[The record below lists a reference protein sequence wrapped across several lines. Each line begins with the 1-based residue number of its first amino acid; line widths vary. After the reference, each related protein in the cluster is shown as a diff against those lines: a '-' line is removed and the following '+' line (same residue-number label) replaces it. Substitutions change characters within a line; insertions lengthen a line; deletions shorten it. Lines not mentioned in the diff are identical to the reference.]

1 LRSDDIQ
8 KFKTLDF
15 DRFDEILAFGEEFA
29 QRVITDEWAQN
40 VQNKVK
46 DTDDHQTPLLK
57 RKQAGWQQANTDFID
72 LAQFMVKIPK
82 MDKDGEKYKRP
93 FLSECS
99 DNDDMGFVAPLDFN
113 SDSEIPRAR
122 DKERRESLNI

>member
-1 LRSDDIQ
+1 VFNDLKWNAS
-8 KFKTLDF
+8 KSFSLDNF
-15 DRFDEILAFGEEFA
+15 SEIFLEIFPK
-29 QRVITDEWAQN
+29 IWIS
-40 VQNKVK
+40 

>member
-1 LRSDDIQ
+1 
-8 KFKTLDF
+8 
-15 DRFDEILAFGEEFA
+15 
-29 QRVITDEWAQN
+29 
-40 VQNKVK
+40 
-46 DTDDHQTPLLK
+46 
-57 RKQAGWQQANTDFID
+57 
-72 LAQFMVKIPK
+72 MVKIPK

-99 DNDDMGFVAPLDFN
+99 GKRHRERPYSPFVRIAISPSTKERKRENFKLFTGSGNRQKCSIIYIIDNDDMGFVAPLDFN